1 MRNIVYPELEGQ
13 IAKHG
18 YIKSDIAKRLG
29 ISHRHFT
36 NKLKGRVVFTWD
48 EVETLQRDFFPDVSK
63 DEIMQRVQ

>member
-1 MRNIVYPELEGQ
+1 MRNVVYPELEGL

-36 NKLKGRVVFTWD
+36 DKLKGRAVFTWN
-48 EVETLQRDFFPDVSK
+48 EVEILQSDFFPGVSK